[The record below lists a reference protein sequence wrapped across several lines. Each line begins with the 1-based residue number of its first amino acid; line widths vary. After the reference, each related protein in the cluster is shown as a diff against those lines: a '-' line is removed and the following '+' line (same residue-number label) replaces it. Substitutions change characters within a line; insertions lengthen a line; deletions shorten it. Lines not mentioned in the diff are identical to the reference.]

1 MGTPRDQ
8 VLVGVIVGAH
18 GIKGEVKLKSFT
30 SEPLSIGRYG
40 PLQSSSGQQ
49 FEITK
54 LKAAKDDFIASLKN
68 VNDRN
73 EAETLKGIELFVARE
88 KLPKLK
94 THETYAHDLM
104 GLDVVLENGSKL
116 GKLVGMPNYGA
127 GDLLEVAVDGNSETV
142 LIPFTNAFV
151 PQEDFSNGKIIVNL
165 PEGYLDKTMQI
176 VTLMLRCERATPASL
191 EASWQCASVSFEA
204 AKSRAP
210 LDEEE

>member
-1 MGTPRDQ
+1 MGTPRNQ

-30 SEPLSIGRYG
+30 SDPMSIGRYG

-49 FEITK
+49 FEISK

-73 EAETLKGIELFVARE
+73 EAEALKGTELFVARQ

-94 THETYAHDLM
+94 TNETYAHDLM

-116 GKLVGMPNYGA
+116 GRLVGMPNYGA
-127 GDLLEVAVDGNSETV
+127 GDLLEVAVDGNSESV

-151 PQEDFSNGKIIVNL
+151 PQDDFSSGKIVVNL
-165 PEGYLDKTMQI
+165 PEGYLDA
-176 VTLMLRCERATPASL
+176 E
-191 EASWQCASVSFEA
+191 
-204 AKSRAP
+204 
-210 LDEEE
+210 

>member
-40 PLQSSSGQQ
+40 PLQSVSGQS

-54 LKAAKDDFIASLKN
+54 LKAARDDFIAGLKS
-68 VNDRN
+68 VNDRD
-73 EAETLKGIELFVARE
+73 EAETLKGVELFVARD
-88 KLPKLK
+88 KLPKLN

-104 GLDVVLENGSKL
+104 GLDVVLENGNKL

-127 GDLLEVAVDGNSETV
+127 GDLLEVAVDGDSETV
-142 LIPFTNAFV
+142 LGPFTKAFV
-151 PQEDFSNGKIIVNL
+151 PQDDFTIGKIIVNL
-165 PEGYLDKTMQI
+165 PEGYLDA
-176 VTLMLRCERATPASL
+176 E
-191 EASWQCASVSFEA
+191 
-204 AKSRAP
+204 
-210 LDEEE
+210 

>member
-30 SEPLSIGRYG
+30 SDPLGIGRYG
-40 PLQSSSGQQ
+40 PLQSTSGQQ

-54 LKAAKDDFIASLKN
+54 LKATKDDFIASLKN

-73 EAETLKGIELFVARE
+73 EAELLKGVELFVARE

-104 GLDVVLENGSKL
+104 GLDVVLESGGKL
-116 GKLVGMPNYGA
+116 GKLVGIPNYGA
-127 GDLLEVAVDGNSETV
+127 GDLLEVAVDGNTDTV

-151 PQEDFSNGKIIVNL
+151 PQEDFSCGKIIVVL
-165 PEGYLDKTMQI
+165 PQGYLDA
-176 VTLMLRCERATPASL
+176 E
-191 EASWQCASVSFEA
+191 
-204 AKSRAP
+204 
-210 LDEEE
+210 

>member
-30 SEPLSIGRYG
+30 SEPSSIGRYG
-40 PLQSSSGQQ
+40 PLQSTSGQS

-68 VNDRN
+68 VSDRN
-73 EAETLKGIELFVARE
+73 EAETLKGVELFVSRE

-94 THETYAHDLM
+94 THEAYAHDLM
-104 GLDVVLENGSKL
+104 GLDVVLENGTKL
-116 GKLVGMPNYGA
+116 GKLVAMPNYGA

-151 PQEDFSNGKIIVNL
+151 PQEDFNSGKIIVVL
-165 PEGYLDKTMQI
+165 PQGYLDDDDVQ
-176 VTLMLRCERATPASL
+176 
-191 EASWQCASVSFEA
+191 
-204 AKSRAP
+204 
-210 LDEEE
+210 

>member
-30 SEPLSIGRYG
+30 SEPMSIGRYG
-40 PLQSSSGQQ
+40 PLQSSLGQQ

-54 LKAAKDDFIASLKN
+54 LKAAKDDFIASLEN

-73 EAETLKGIELFVARE
+73 EAETLKGVELFVSRE

-94 THETYAHDLM
+94 IHEAYAHDLM
-104 GLDVVLENGSKL
+104 GLDVILENGSTL
-116 GKLVGMPNYGA
+116 GRLVGMPNYGA
-127 GDLLEVAVDGNSETV
+127 GDLLEVAVEGNTETV

-151 PQEDFSNGKIIVNL
+151 PQEDFTSGKIIVIL
-165 PEGYLDKTMQI
+165 PEGYLDA
-176 VTLMLRCERATPASL
+176 E
-191 EASWQCASVSFEA
+191 
-204 AKSRAP
+204 
-210 LDEEE
+210 

>member
-1 MGTPRDQ
+1 MMGAPRDM
-8 VLVGVIVGAH
+8 VLVGVITGAH

-30 SEPLSIGRYG
+30 SEPLNIGRYG

-54 LKAAKDDFIASLKN
+54 LKAAKEDFIASLKD
-68 VNDRN
+68 VADRN
-73 EAETLKGIELFVARE
+73 AAETLKGVELFVARG

-104 GLDVVLENGSKL
+104 GLDVLLDDGSRL

-127 GDLLEVAVDGNSETV
+127 GDLLEVEVMGNTETV

-151 PQEDFSNGKIIVNL
+151 PQNDFTSGKIIVNL
-165 PEGYLDKTMQI
+165 PEGYLDA
-176 VTLMLRCERATPASL
+176 E
-191 EASWQCASVSFEA
+191 
-204 AKSRAP
+204 
-210 LDEEE
+210 

>member
-8 VLVGVIVGAH
+8 VLVGMIVGAH

-30 SEPLSIGRYG
+30 SDPSSIGRYG
-40 PLQSSSGQQ
+40 PLQSKPGQQ

-73 EAETLKGIELFVARE
+73 EAETLKGVELFVARE

-94 THETYAHDLM
+94 THEAYAHDLM
-104 GLDVVLENGSKL
+104 GLDVVLENGTTL
-116 GKLVGMPNYGA
+116 GKLIGMPNYGA

-151 PQEDFSNGKIIVNL
+151 PQEDFSTGKITVIL
-165 PEGYLDKTMQI
+165 PQGYLDA
-176 VTLMLRCERATPASL
+176 E
-191 EASWQCASVSFEA
+191 
-204 AKSRAP
+204 
-210 LDEEE
+210 